1 MHVSNIKDYETME
14 KTINEIYLNTFA
26 QGEFTFTTEQ
36 MAQITEIAWQCPLK
50 SAAAVY
56 KARGMYAIAY
66 PYTRFDNYSICATQG
81 LQYRMAQAEQTQQKA
96 EEVKV
101 LLVFPNP
108 SSGMINIQL
117 SGNNNPAFY
126 KIINSLGQQLYN
138 WQNQEELQTVNLA
151 TLGFSSG
158 VYYIEAQIPEGKTYR
173 QKFIYQKP

>member
-1 MHVSNIKDYETME
+1 ME

-50 SAAAVY
+50 SATAVY

-81 LQYRMAQAEQTQQKA
+81 LQYRMAQAEQTQQKV

-108 SSGMINIQL
+108 SSGIINIQL

-173 QKFIYQKP
+173 QKFVYQKQ